1 MNFYLE
7 LLDEQVKQ
15 DDDNPT
21 IGSILCPEKD
31 DIEVEYAL
39 RSSTKPIGVSE
50 YKLTHQL
57 PESLKG
63 KIPTS
68 EELRS
73 LISKAKKNKK
83 VSH

>member
-1 MNFYLE
+1 I
-7 LLDEQVKQ
+7 KQ

-21 IGSILCPEKD
+21 IGIILCPEKD

-39 RSSTKPIGVSE
+39 RNTNKPIGVSE

-57 PESLKG
+57 PENLKG

-68 EELRS
+68 EEL
-73 LISKAKKNKK
+73 KALMNKIRKK
-83 VSH
+83 